1 VAQASFYCPDS
12 TPGVDVINGQLAPE
26 KVGTMLEI
34 EASLLELIE
43 CHKMLRKSY
52 NHAGD

>member
-12 TPGVDVINGQLAPE
+12 TPGVDLVNGQLAPE

-34 EASLLELIE
+34 EAPLSELIE
-43 CHKMLRKSY
+43 GQKTLRKSY